1 MLDHF
6 MLTGLLAT
14 SKVKIREHCIR
25 VTAVMAEHDWRPTDI
40 SCVFNFPKA
49 DVLLATRN
57 KA

>member
-25 VTAVMAEHDWRPTDI
+25 VTAVMAEHDW
-40 SCVFNFPKA
+40 
-49 DVLLATRN
+49 
-57 KA
+57 